1 MINVSLDKLNL
12 NRFWEKTPTPLKY
25 ILVFV
30 LFLTVS
36 YFLISKNVEDA
47 SVQELE
53 TMKSGIKA
61 TYELVDNFEKFKQ
74 EQTVYNEQILAYIH
88 DLHTLVQELNENT
101 NRKLDIILSSGDVN
115 AKDIL
120 EKIQLLNETF
130 EKLSK
135 VYENNVNRVD
145 VPNSDKGNY
154 PPASINVRKLDQDPR
169 LKIDTVKK

>member
-12 NRFWEKTPTPLKY
+12 NKFWEKTPTPLKY

-30 LFLTVS
+30 IFLTVS

-47 SVQELE
+47 SVKELE
-53 TMKSGIKA
+53 SMQAGIKA
-61 TYELVDNFEKFKQ
+61 TYELVDNFEKFKE
-74 EQTVYNEQILAYIH
+74 EQTAYNEQILDYIH
-88 DLHTLVQELNENT
+88 DLHTLVQELNTNT
-101 NRKLDIILSSGDVN
+101 NRKLDMILSSGNVN

-135 VYENNVNRVD
+135 VYQNNLNRTD
-145 VPNSDKGNY
+145 IPNGEKGIY
-154 PPASINVRKLDQDPR
+154 TQPEIR
-169 LKIDTVKK
+169 VKKITDTTKNK

>member
-25 ILVFV
+25 ILVFI
-30 LFLTVS
+30 LFLSVS
-36 YFLISKNVEDA
+36 YFFISKNVEDA
-47 SVQELE
+47 SVKELDA
-53 TMKSGIKA
+53 MKTGIKA

-74 EQTVYNEQILAYIH
+74 EQTAYNEQILNYIH

-101 NRKLDIILSSGDVN
+101 NRKLDIILSSGNVN
-115 AKDIL
+115 SKDIL

-135 VYENNVNRVD
+135 VYQKNLDRTNI
-145 VPNSDKGNY
+145 PNSDKGFY
-154 PPASINVRKLDQDPR
+154 PEPDIRIRKLT
-169 LKIDTVKK
+169 DTVKK

>member
-1 MINVSLDKLNL
+1 MINVSLNKLNL

-47 SVQELE
+47 SVKELE
-53 TMKSGIKA
+53 SMKAGIKA

-74 EQTVYNEQILAYIH
+74 EQTAYNEQILNYIH

-101 NRKLDIILSSGDVN
+101 NRKLDIILSSGNVN

-120 EKIQLLNETF
+120 EKIELLNETF

-135 VYENNVNRVD
+135 IYQQNLDRVNS
-145 VPNSDKGNY
+145 PNSDKGNY
-154 PPASINVRKLDQDPR
+154 TQPSIRVQKLDT
-169 LKIDTVKK
+169 IKK

>member
-1 MINVSLDKLNL
+1 MINFTLDKFSINK
-12 NRFWEKTPTPLKY
+12 FWEKTPTPLKY

-47 SVQELE
+47 SVKELDA
-53 TMKSGIKA
+53 MKSGITA
-61 TYELVDNFEKFKQ
+61 TYELVDNFEKFKE
-74 EQTVYNEQILAYIH
+74 EQTAYNEQILEYIH
-88 DLHTLVQELNENT
+88 DLHTLVQELNTNT
-101 NRKLDIILSSGDVN
+101 NRKLDIILSSGNVN

-135 VYENNVNRVD
+135 VYQNNLDRTD
-145 VPNSDKGNY
+145 IPNSEKGIY
-154 PPASINVRKLDQDPR
+154 PQPDIHIR
-169 LKIDTVKK
+169 KIDTIKNK